1 MVNRFVG
8 INTGT
13 SFMIQIISTYR
24 TLRLS
29 NLDILYKGNAIVK
42 VGKSVLYLFVLHRGC
57 FLPLCRVFNYKLGI
71 HSPVPV
77 F

>member
-24 TLRLS
+24 TLRRSIRRFLQGKCY
-29 NLDILYKGNAIVK
+29 YKGWEIIFISICIA
-42 VGKSVLYLFVLHRGC
+42 
-57 FLPLCRVFNYKLGI
+57 
-71 HSPVPV
+71 
-77 F
+77 